1 MSKVF
6 SRLCSLS
13 LSRRTL
19 ARVMAAVFF
28 VSLIPLIV
36 IACYNYPADDDF
48 NFVLPA
54 ADAWVRTGSL
64 AEVAKAIWNKGVD
77 TYASWQGDFVSTA
90 LFSITPLIFDIR
102 LYFLSN
108 WFTLA
113 LLCLSAGY
121 LIKGVVRVHLR
132 ADRATF
138 WIVYVAAMLLALQFM
153 PAIGWSIY
161 WHNGGIYTVTACFLA
176 LLLGVLLRCAAP
188 MTRARSIVRGVLALL
203 LGFLL
208 GGSFYGPMPGRA
220 GIADA
225 DHRSRVSAQ
234 AAASLAQ
241 PGRPRG
247 VRGVAGH
254 QHHRPGQRRAPGPQ
268 RRPDEPGAGRGCF
281 GAGILRLGGRVDGAP
296 AMGHAAA
303 HSARAVETPS
313 GQPLRFRRPFWVLIA
328 LYGLYSAAI
337 VPGVYTRAG
346 YDTQRYLNALY
357 LYFLIFAIGGAIYL
371 EGAIIRWLEQRKA
384 EGGAANLLA
393 AAQSLGRR
401 YCALLLAACVAL
413 TALGGFAFTIM
424 NTSSLSAAKSLV
436 TGEAARFREEM
447 AVRQEYIRVTD
458 SDEVDVPALSAS
470 RMCSN
475 TTACP
480 CRGSTERYA
489 TCGCTLNCSTTRRTP
504 SRYI

>member
-121 LIKGVVRVHLR
+121 LIKGVVCVHLR

-161 WHNGGIYTVTACFLA
+161 WHNGGIYTVTAC
-176 LLLGVLLRCAAP
+176 
-188 MTRARSIVRGVLALL
+188 VLALL

-208 GGSFYGPMPGRA
+208 GGSFYGPMLGA
-220 GIADA
+220 L
-225 DHRSRVSAQ
+225 VLLTLTT
-234 AAASLAQ
+234 AAAFLLRQRHRWHSLAAL
-241 PGRPRG
+241 
-247 VRGVAGH
+247 AGFVVSMVISIT
-254 QHHRPGQRRAPGPQ
+254 APGNAVRQGLNGDPMNPVQAVVVSVLESFDWAGEWMGPQ
-268 RRPDEPGAGRGCF
+268 LWGMLLL
-281 GAGILRLGGRVDGAP
+281 ILP
-296 AMGHAAA
+296 ALWK
-303 HSARAVETPS
+303 
-313 GQPLRFRRPFWVLIA
+313 PLRDSRFRFRRPFWVLIA

-393 AAQSLGRR
+393 AAQSLGQR

-458 SDEVDVPALSAS
+458 SDEVDVPALSGQPYVFKYDRLPLQGIYGTVRYM
-470 RMCSN
+470 RMYFELFYN
-475 TTACP
+475 AQNP
-480 CRGSTERYA
+480 
-489 TCGCTLNCSTTRRTP
+489 
-504 SRYI
+504 